1 MNKIGLLAT
10 LLAIAL
16 ALPMEAAAKG
26 RIRSSHGHSSADA
39 HPHHSSDT
47 HVSEGGSGFVRN
59 AVARSQR
66 PNEAQ
71 GASNGYA
78 ASGAPAAS
86 EDDAN
91 LRRIR
96 AEKEAARAKRD
107 AEALAAQKLQQEAD
121 MEKRRQQAEQ
131 AAINAAEEQKRKEA
145 ETKAKNRELA
155 LLERQKRQAAWE
167 ARCQIKAVMSDE
179 EIATCKEVWGS
190 TAR

>member
-1 MNKIGLLAT
+1 MNKLGLLAT

-39 HPHHSSDT
+39 HPHQSADAHA
-47 HVSEGGSGFVRN
+47 SESGSGIVRN

-66 PNEAQ
+66 PNETQ
-71 GASNGYA
+71 GASDGYA
-78 ASGAPAAS
+78 VPSGSATS

-107 AEALAAQKLQQEAD
+107 TEALAAQKLQQEAD
-121 MEKRRQQAEQ
+121 QEKRRQQAEQ

-155 LLERQKRQAAWE
+155 LQERQKRQAAWE
-167 ARCQIKAVMSDE
+167 ARCQIKSVMSDE
-179 EIATCKEVWGS
+179 EIATCKEVWS
-190 TAR
+190 RPAP